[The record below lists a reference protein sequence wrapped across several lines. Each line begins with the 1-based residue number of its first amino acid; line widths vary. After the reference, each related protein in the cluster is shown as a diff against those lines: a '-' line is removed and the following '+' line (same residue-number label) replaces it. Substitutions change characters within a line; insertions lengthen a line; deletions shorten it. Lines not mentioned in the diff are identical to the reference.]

1 MNEWEPTMAWLVTT
15 TNEAHTEW
23 LKLPQPRQ
31 GIETFTALY
40 IATAAQRKM
49 VEWQWSHDRRN
60 TCPDGGDP
68 VECLKAMSCCECW
81 VDWEL
86 NTLRSALSPHKEAG
100 K

>member
-40 IATAAQRKM
+40 IATAAPREE
-49 VEWQWSHDRRN
+49 VR
-60 TCPDGGDP
+60 
-68 VECLKAMSCCECW
+68 
-81 VDWEL
+81 
-86 NTLRSALSPHKEAG
+86 
-100 K
+100 